1 LTPDL
6 SGIFERE
13 IKMTKEKRIE
23 EIMFNL
29 AILKNDFESFR
40 DWDNNDE
47 ENWEAMIGMVEV
59 IQKQL
64 EAV

>member
-1 LTPDL
+1 
-6 SGIFERE
+6 
-13 IKMTKEKRIE
+13 MTKEKRIE